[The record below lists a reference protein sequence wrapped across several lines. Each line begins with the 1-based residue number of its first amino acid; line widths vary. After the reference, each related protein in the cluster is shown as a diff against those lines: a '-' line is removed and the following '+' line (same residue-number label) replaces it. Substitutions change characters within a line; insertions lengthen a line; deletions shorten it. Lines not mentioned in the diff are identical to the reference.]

1 MQNTYRIF
9 ARKNYDEPLM
19 EVGEIKAD
27 SIEQAREAALEKFP
41 ADDWLEMIAIPNAAF
56 ISVLVKA

>member
-1 MQNTYRIF
+1 MEETYRIF

-19 EVGEIKAD
+19 EVGTAAAD
-27 SIEQAREAALEKFP
+27 SVEKAREAALEKFP
-41 ADDWLEMIAIPNAAF
+41 GDDWLEMIAIPQAAF